1 MTKFKGT
8 FWMGFTVVIAPI
20 VIILLMTI
28 LTMITPS
35 KKSIDEVRTIYDTVK
50 VKQKVIV
57 YDTIKVFKEIK
68 KKKEVTSEE
77 QPVVNDT
84 IK

>member
-1 MTKFKGT
+1 MTKFKGA

-20 VIILLMTI
+20 TIILLMFI

-35 KKSIDEVRTIYDTVK
+35 KKNIDEVRTIYDTVK

-57 YDTIKVFKEIK
+57 YDTVKIEKIKYINKSNTEKDSIK
-68 KKKEVTSEE
+68 NLE
-77 QPVVNDT
+77 NNN
-84 IK
+84 